1 MNGKPGDH
9 PITDITVHHM
19 SVFGEPVDT
28 QLRQLGEMMSYERLC
43 DWFQP
48 HWSKSAE
55 ELQPIVAAKLQ
66 ELRRDAQEGGWENIT

>member
-9 PITDITVHHM
+9 PITDIMVYHL

-28 QLRQLGEMMSYERLC
+28 HIRQLGEMMSYERLC

-48 HWSKSAE
+48 HWSKAAE
-55 ELQPIVAAKLQ
+55 ELQPILAAKLQ
-66 ELRRDAQEGGWENIT
+66 ELRRDAQERGWENIT